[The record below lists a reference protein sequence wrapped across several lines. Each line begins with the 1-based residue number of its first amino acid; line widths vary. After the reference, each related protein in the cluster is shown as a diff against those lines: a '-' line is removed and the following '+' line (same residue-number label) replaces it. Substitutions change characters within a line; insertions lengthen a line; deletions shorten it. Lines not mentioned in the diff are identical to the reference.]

1 MKSQAEVMSLNPS
14 FSCLIL
20 QQCHCFESRQSQEQ
34 YKMVILLVFPAG
46 IVFSN
51 VGIKRDS

>member
-34 YKMVILLVFPAG
+34 YKMVILLVFPAE
-46 IVFSN
+46 IVLNS
-51 VGIKRDS
+51 SQMWE

>member
-1 MKSQAEVMSLNPS
+1 MTSQAVVMSLSPS

-34 YKMVILLVFPAG
+34 YKMVILLVFPAK
-46 IVFSN
+46 IVLNS
-51 VGIKRDS
+51 SQMWE